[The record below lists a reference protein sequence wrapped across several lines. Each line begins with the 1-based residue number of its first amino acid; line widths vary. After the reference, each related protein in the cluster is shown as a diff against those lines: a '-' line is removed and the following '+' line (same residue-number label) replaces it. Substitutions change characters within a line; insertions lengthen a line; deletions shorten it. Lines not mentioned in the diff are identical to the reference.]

1 MGEPRGDSHLRIIPQ
16 IGDFGPVQSN
26 AELRVAEL
34 LQQVDLGIPST
45 ALYSLH
51 LPKHEYKR
59 MSEID
64 FLLVLEDMVLVVEVK
79 GGRLSRRNGVWSF
92 QDRYGEI
99 HDKREGPF
107 EQART
112 GMHAIEATLREKLP
126 GAWPLLGYLVLTP
139 DQQLDDDVEWSKEEY
154 LGGNGMTVSGLER
167 ALDRSRQFWRAKSVN
182 RAHADLYQ
190 DLLRVLRPDFDRIP
204 SLSSRTNALE
214 YEYVKLA
221 ERQYEL
227 LQAAEG
233 NDRIVCTGG
242 AGSGKSL
249 LAVEAARR
257 AEAKGQRVL
266 LTCRSHRL
274 ADTLAERL
282 RDTSVACMPLSRA
295 DGLPPFD
302 VLIVDEAQD
311 LMDTDSY
318 VALDALM
325 VGGWDRGRWRVFCD
339 PNNQANIDGRL
350 DLRVLRELQ
359 VAATSIDLPYNCRN
373 TSTIVLQTQEMTGA
387 DLGVARAGQGPPV
400 EYVKCATDADA
411 AALLDA
417 HLKRLRRDEIP
428 LGEVAVVTLRAEP
441 SLSSAVET
449 RAYRSG
455 LLARPDQSASTTPG
469 GSATLL
475 TVAEIKGLEA
485 AHVCVVDVEELSDQ
499 AAIAHLYV
507 AMTRARISLWV
518 ALGEDAW
525 RQAADISRKE
535 SVPHV

>member
-1 MGEPRGDSHLRIIPQ
+1 MGESRGDFDLRIIPQ
-16 IGDFGPVQSN
+16 IRDFGPVQSN

-45 ALYSLH
+45 VLYSLH

-79 GGRLSRRNGVWSF
+79 GGRLARRNGVWSF
-92 QDRYGEI
+92 QDRFGDI
-99 HDKREGPF
+99 HEKREGPF
-107 EQART
+107 GQARS
-112 GMHAIEATLREKLP
+112 GMHALEATLREKLP
-126 GAWPLLGYLVLTP
+126 SARPLLGYLVLTP
-139 DQQLDDDVEWSKEEY
+139 DQQLDDDVEWAKEEY

-167 ALDRSRQFWRAKSVN
+167 ALNRSRQYWRAKSDN
-182 RAHADLYQ
+182 RTHADLYQ

-204 SLSSRTNALE
+204 SLGSRTNALE
-214 YEYVKLA
+214 CEYVKLA

-257 AEAKGQRVL
+257 AAAKGQRVI
-266 LTCRSHRL
+266 LTCRSHLL
-274 ADTLAERL
+274 AKALAGML

-295 DGLPPFD
+295 DGLPPYD
-302 VLIVDEAQD
+302 VLFVDEAQD

-318 VALDALM
+318 VALDAL
-325 VGGWDRGRWRVFCD
+325 VIGGWDRGRWRVFCD
-339 PNNQANIDGRL
+339 PNNQANVDGRL
-350 DLRVLRELQ
+350 DLRVLQELR

-400 EYVKCATDADA
+400 EYAKCATDSDA

-428 LGEVAVVTLRAEP
+428 LSEVAVVTLRTEA
-441 SLSSAVET
+441 SLSAAVDT

-455 LLARPDQSASTTPG
+455 LLVRPDDAAPSSRS
-469 GSATLL
+469 GSATLF

-485 AHVCVVDVEELSDQ
+485 AHVCVVDVEGLNDQ

-518 ALGEDAW
+518 ALGEEAW

>member
-1 MGEPRGDSHLRIIPQ
+1 MRIIPQ

-34 LQQVDLGIPST
+34 LQQVDLGTPST

-79 GGRLSRRNGVWSF
+79 GGRLARRNGVWSF

-126 GAWPLLGYLVLTP
+126 AARPLLGYLVLTP
-139 DQQLDDDVEWSKEEY
+139 DQQLDDDFEWAKEEY

-167 ALDRSRQFWRAKSVN
+167 ALNRSRQYWQAKSGN
-182 RAHADLYQ
+182 RPHADLYQ

-227 LQAAEG
+227 LHAAEG

-266 LTCRSHRL
+266 LTCRSPRL

-311 LMDTDSY
+311 LMDTDAY

-400 EYVKCATDADA
+400 EYVKCATEADA
-411 AALLDA
+411 ASLLDA

-428 LGEVAVVTLRAEP
+428 LGEVSVVTLRADP
-441 SLSSAVET
+441 LLSSAVET

-455 LLARPDQSASTTPG
+455 LLARPDHTASTTPRD
-469 GSATLL
+469 SATLL

-485 AHVCVVDVEELSDQ
+485 AHVCVVDVEELRDQ

-535 SVPHV
+535 RVPHV